1 MCVCVL
7 VHVCVHLLLGL
18 SEKSMESEV
27 AVVTMIA
34 FNSAVGRMRG
44 DEGGLTAV
52 QQSNV
57 RVVVRNNKT
66 CHGGEGVLVY

>member
-1 MCVCVL
+1 MCVL

-34 FNSAVGRMRG
+34 FNSAVGRMR

-52 QQSNV
+52 
-57 RVVVRNNKT
+57 
-66 CHGGEGVLVY
+66 